1 MTGCIYHEADLD
13 GVMSAAIVKKYF
25 KGDIDLLPYNYGK
38 EIPDVNKYDKVFVVD
53 VSFGDRTRFLFDEW
67 EDKGIDVTWIDH
79 HKTAI
84 EAVKDYNVKGKRRIG
99 TAACELTWEY
109 LFDDIETPDVVKL
122 LSAYDVWDHDR
133 FEWSDVLSFQYGMRG
148 YCGLDVDMVRE
159 VLNKANGEF
168 VSDMIRN
175 GEAIIEYIIEKNR
188 GEMKMFSFEADIFGY
203 KAICMNTT
211 EFNSTTFESMYDPRK
226 HDLMMPFCWNGRFF
240 RCSFYTTKK
249 EVDVSA
255 LARKANPCGGG
266 HKAAAGFQLSVEDM
280 MGFLKE
286 RRMEGWKKYD
296 SQKFYTGLLV
306 IGISIIMIFP
316 VMQYNMENM
325 KNVYKFNK
333 LNEMKLDDY
342 GFGLFEYNGALY
354 FKEADEGRCFDV
366 RSGNE
371 VIIGKDKIV
380 TVLED

>member
-159 VLNKANGEF
+159 VLNNKKWRGHNRIYHREKQRRNEDVLIRGRYIWIQG
-168 VSDMIRN
+168 DMY
-175 GEAIIEYIIEKNR
+175 EY
-188 GEMKMFSFEADIFGY
+188 
-203 KAICMNTT
+203 
-211 EFNSTTFESMYDPRK
+211 
-226 HDLMMPFCWNGRFF
+226 
-240 RCSFYTTKK
+240 
-249 EVDVSA
+249 
-255 LARKANPCGGG
+255 
-266 HKAAAGFQLSVEDM
+266 
-280 MGFLKE
+280 
-286 RRMEGWKKYD
+286 
-296 SQKFYTGLLV
+296 
-306 IGISIIMIFP
+306 
-316 VMQYNMENM
+316 
-325 KNVYKFNK
+325 
-333 LNEMKLDDY
+333 Y
-342 GFGLFEYNGALY
+342 G
-354 FKEADEGRCFDV
+354 V
-366 RSGNE
+366 
-371 VIIGKDKIV
+371 
-380 TVLED
+380 

>member
-133 FEWSDVLSFQYGMRG
+133 FEWSGVLSFQYGMRG
-148 YCGLDVDMVRE
+148 YCGLDVDMAARVMD
-159 VLNKANGEF
+159 GDHDF
-168 VSDMIRN
+168 IYDMIRN
-175 GEAIIEYIIEKNR
+175 GEAILEYIVEKNR
-188 GEMKMFSFEADIFGY
+188 GEMDMFSFEADVFGY

-211 EFNSTTFESMYDPRK
+211 EFNSTTFEAKYNPKK
-226 HDLMMPFCWNGRFF
+226 HDLMMSFCWNGRFF
-240 RCSFYTTKK
+240 RCSFYTTKEK
-249 EVDVSA
+249 VDVSA
-255 LARKANPCGGG
+255 LARMAYPGGGG
-266 HKAAAGFQLSVEDM
+266 HKAAAGFQLGVEDM
-280 MGFLKE
+280 MEFLKT
-286 RRMEGWKKYD
+286 KK
-296 SQKFYTGLLV
+296 
-306 IGISIIMIFP
+306 M
-316 VMQYNMENM
+316 
-325 KNVYKFNK
+325 
-333 LNEMKLDDY
+333 
-342 GFGLFEYNGALY
+342 
-354 FKEADEGRCFDV
+354 
-366 RSGNE
+366 
-371 VIIGKDKIV
+371 
-380 TVLED
+380 